1 MKKEFKATIAVIL
14 AVWIFAMGW
23 VLGNNHGFK
32 KGADEANKLINA
44 TQQTDT
50 APTTGTPS
58 TEAPST
64 EAPTT
69 EAPSTDAPSTQPQ
82 PSGAI
87 TVPSSKEDN
96 TTTEKPAAS
105 NDPSSLSQDEVIEK
119 MNSYVAQLRAEQNF
133 TAHKVE
139 SIKIEVTDCSV
150 PAAVGAI
157 NRIIS
162 GLAGDEELTFKFA
175 NGVTNDNDKS
185 NATPK
190 DVIPPTGKDFQLS
203 KDGITS
209 ASARKDGENTVYT
222 ANIAVE
228 DTTVSSP
235 VPQYNS
241 AVIGYLDLTSL
252 NLTGVTISEANMH
265 YPGSLVEIVVN
276 PQGKVIKLVN
286 KMPMTGKG
294 VAKIIGMEGMA
305 TFEGGLDESWDFTY

>member
-1 MKKEFKATIAVIL
+1 MKKEFKAAIAVIL

-23 VLGNNHGFK
+23 VLGNSHGFK
-32 KGADEANKLINA
+32 KGAAEANKLINA
-44 TQQTDT
+44 TQSSDS
-50 APTTGTPS
+50 TTT
-58 TEAPST
+58 TET
-64 EAPTT
+64 PTT
-69 EAPSTDAPSTQPQ
+69 ETPTTQTPPTTETPSTQPQ

-87 TVPSSKEDN
+87 TVPSSTDN
-96 TTTEKPAAS
+96 ASTQAPSTTEKPAG
-105 NDPSSLSQDEVIEK
+105 NDPSSLSKEEVIEK

-162 GLAGDEELTFKFA
+162 GLAGDEELTFTFS

-190 DVIPPTGKDFQLS
+190 DVIPPTGKDFKLS
-203 KDGITS
+203 KEGITS
-209 ASARKDGENTVYT
+209 ATARKDGENTVYS

-235 VPQYNS
+235 IPAYNS
-241 AVIGYLDLTSL
+241 NVIGYLDLTSL